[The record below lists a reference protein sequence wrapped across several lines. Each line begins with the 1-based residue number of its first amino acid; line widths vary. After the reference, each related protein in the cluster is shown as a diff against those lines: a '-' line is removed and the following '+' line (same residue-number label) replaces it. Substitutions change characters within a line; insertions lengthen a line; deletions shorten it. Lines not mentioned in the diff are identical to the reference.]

1 MCKNELEKMVRM
13 SQEEYMQQ
21 NPNYEPMFPKGWDD
35 DSKWPDFKYD
45 YESFRSTQI
54 AIDHHLEVMAGCWD

>member
-1 MCKNELEKMVRM
+1 M

-35 DSKWPDFKYD
+35 DSRWPEFKYD
-45 YESFRSTQI
+45 YDSFRSTQI

>member
-21 NPNYEPMFPKGWDD
+21 NPNYEPMFPKGWDN
-35 DSKWPDFKYD
+35 DSKWPESKYD
-45 YESFRSTQI
+45 YDSFRSTQI
-54 AIDHHLEVMAGCWD
+54 AIDHQLEVLAGC

>member
-21 NPNYEPMFPKGWDD
+21 NPNYEPMFPKGWDN
-35 DSKWPDFKYD
+35 DSNWPESKYD
-45 YESFRSTQI
+45 YDSFRSTQI
-54 AIDHHLEVMAGCWD
+54 AIDHQLEVLAGC

>member
-21 NPNYEPMFPKGWDD
+21 NPNYEPMFPKDWDE
-35 DSKWPDFKYD
+35 DSKWPEFKYD
-45 YESFRSTQI
+45 YDSFRSTQI
-54 AIDHHLEVMAGCWD
+54 AIDHQLEVMAGCWN

>member
-1 MCKNELEKMVRM
+1 MCKNDLEKMVRM

-35 DSKWPDFKYD
+35 DSRWPESKYD
-45 YESFRSTQI
+45 YDSFRSTQI

>member
-21 NPNYEPMFPKGWDD
+21 NPNYEPMFPKGWDS
-35 DSKWPDFKYD
+35 DSKWPESKYD
-45 YESFRSTQI
+45 YDSFRSTQI
-54 AIDHHLEVMAGCWD
+54 AIDHQLEVLAGC